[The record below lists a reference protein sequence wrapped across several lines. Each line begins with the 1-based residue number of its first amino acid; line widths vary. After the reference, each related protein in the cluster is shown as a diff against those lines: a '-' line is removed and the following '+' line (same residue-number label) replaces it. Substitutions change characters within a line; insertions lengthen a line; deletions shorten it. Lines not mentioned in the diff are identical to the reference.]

1 MRLKGG
7 TVPFEDERYA
17 YLVLEAPS
25 SAGDANE
32 SGGRILRPPR
42 ASKHEI
48 VFSLCRADG
57 TMGDASIDAPEEVAD
72 ILDSA
77 SGVLG
82 VDALA
87 LVCEAREAADLCA
100 RQEVG

>member
-1 MRLKGG
+1 MGEGAGHRR
-7 TVPFEDERYA
+7 DA

-25 SAGDANE
+25 LARDGNE

-57 TMGDASIDAPEEVAD
+57 TMGETGIASRDR
-72 ILDSA
+72 SA
-77 SGVLG
+77 FKAAGK
-82 VDALA
+82 LA
-87 LVCEAREAADLCA
+87 WGDFLPDDLSN
-100 RQEVG
+100 

>member
-17 YLVLEAPS
+17 YLVLESPS
-25 SAGDANE
+25 SAGDGNE

-42 ASKHEI
+42 VSKHEI

-57 TMGDASIDAPEEVAD
+57 TMGETGIASRDR
-72 ILDSA
+72 SA
-77 SGVLG
+77 FKAAGK
-82 VDALA
+82 LA
-87 LVCEAREAADLCA
+87 WGDFLPDDLSS
-100 RQEVG
+100 